1 MKLVTH
7 SNETVSC
14 VCLLAHGL
22 MFFLNFVSH
31 SFTGS
36 SFWRPYM
43 DVCVRMGLHVALAQ
57 RCSSHDRPYNI
68 GPVMYI
74 GPVM

>member
-1 MKLVTH
+1 
-7 SNETVSC
+7 
-14 VCLLAHGL
+14 
-22 MFFLNFVSH
+22 
-31 SFTGS
+31 
-36 SFWRPYM
+36 M

-74 GPVM
+74 RPVM